1 MMLLLPDQGSGSA
14 DRPLSRHSP
23 GSPIKSRSKNLGP
36 SQSDEAR
43 RQWVREEWTMLG
55 VFDRRAS
62 PLAVMDRRSG
72 DAESFWT
79 GSKAVR

>member
-1 MMLLLPDQGSGSA
+1 
-14 DRPLSRHSP
+14 
-23 GSPIKSRSKNLGP
+23 LGP

-43 RQWVREEWTMLG
+43 RQWVGEEWRILG

-79 GSKAVR
+79 GSKPRVGSFRPGINRDRLAPDRAVRRPGRA

>member
-1 MMLLLPDQGSGSA
+1 
-14 DRPLSRHSP
+14 
-23 GSPIKSRSKNLGP
+23 P

-43 RQWVREEWTMLG
+43 RQWVGEEWRILA

-79 GSKAVR
+79 GSYLRGASLPRTSRFQARSASPCLAIANVAAI